1 MTMTI
6 RSRPTPDT
14 ADPQVAELEHR
25 LAHHRDQERLLRS
38 LLLEARDTLV
48 RGRLGIDAD
57 RSAGTRGALE
67 PHRPL
72 AAVTIISRNYLAQA
86 RTVAQT
92 FLRHEPESR
101 FYLLVV
107 DGLPEGADLGVEA
120 TVIDLEELA
129 IPNLYEMC
137 FKYGVVEFST
147 AVKPYLL
154 SLLLGEYGEEEI
166 LYFDPDLMIMRRLDE
181 LRRALADGDI
191 VLTPHI
197 TRPLP
202 VDGKRPNEQDIM
214 VSGAYNLG
222 FLALR
227 RSPQS
232 QEFLTWWEQR
242 LEDGCRIDVPKGLFT
257 DQKWIDLVPSLFPS
271 TMILRDPTYN
281 VAFWNLHE
289 RTITRD
295 GETFLVNGKPAS
307 FFHLSG
313 FHPDEPRKLSK
324 HQDRIEV
331 EPGSG
336 LADLLDLYAD
346 HMRENGFAD
355 AADSEYGFERFDNG
369 IRVHPILR
377 QIYLNLSPEERLRFG
392 NPFATGGAESFL
404 DWATRPDTESGGLS
418 PFLRGLYEARYDLAL
433 SYPDVD
439 GRDRAAFMKWA
450 RRWGSGEMRFEPELV
465 RDEETPAIAAGDGR
479 KPVAEPTRRRPA
491 AASPAR
497 PARTS
502 YLSLIE
508 RVRDVA
514 RAALPAGS
522 NVLVVS
528 KGDSRLLDLGGSEGW
543 HFPQTAEGLYGGYHP
558 ADSAVAIAHLEELRR
573 RGAGYLLIPQTGLW
587 WLEYYEELRRHLETH
602 YRTVVHNGD
611 SCVIYSLRG
620 DQNGHRP
627 HGTGARR
634 WWQWWRRHPAATAAA
649 PEAAHQAAEGGST
662 R

>member
-1 MTMTI
+1 MTTTI

-14 ADPQVAELEHR
+14 ADPRVAELEHR

-38 LLLEARDTLV
+38 LLLDARDALV
-48 RGRLGIDAD
+48 RDRLGIDAD
-57 RSAGTRGALE
+57 RSAETRGALE

-107 DGLPEGADLGVEA
+107 DGLPEGADLGVET

-181 LRRALADGDI
+181 LRRALAEGDI

-214 VSGAYNLG
+214 ISGAYNLG

-271 TMILRDPTYN
+271 TVILRDPTYN

-289 RTITRD
+289 RTITRE
-295 GETFLVNGKPAS
+295 GEGFLVNGRPAS

-331 EPGSG
+331 ESGSG

-346 HMRENGFAD
+346 HLRGNGFAD
-355 AADSEYGFERFDNG
+355 TADHEYGFERFDNG

-377 QIYLNLSPEERLRFG
+377 QIYLNLSREQRQRFG
-392 NPFATGGAESFL
+392 NPFATGGEESFL

-418 PFLRGLYEARYDLAL
+418 PFLRGLYETRYDLAL
-433 SYPDVD
+433 SFPDVD
-439 GRDRAAFMKWA
+439 GRDRAGFVKWA
-450 RRWGSGEMRFEPELV
+450 RRWGSAEMRFEPELV
-465 RDEETPAIAAGDGR
+465 RDEETPAIAAGDVS
-479 KPVAEPTRRRPA
+479 KPVAIPTRGRPA
-491 AASPAR
+491 AAPPAR

-558 ADSAVAIAHLEELRR
+558 ADSAVAIAHLEELRA

-587 WLEYYEELRRHLETH
+587 WLEYYEGLRRHLETH

-627 HGTGARR
+627 PGTGARR
-634 WWQWWRRHPAATAAA
+634 WWQWWRRHPAATPAA

-662 R
+662 Q